1 MNGQDLQSIIDVIIK
16 NLKSFIY
23 SIIKRKKHNDW

>member
-16 NLKSFIY
+16 NAVVTCVLTY
-23 SIIKRKKHNDW
+23 VIKIED